1 MSGITASQIEAYG
14 LPRRVSG
21 PVTGSA
27 PQSPVTSRSTS
38 FADYADTS
46 PSVALLGI
54 LAVLVLIH
62 VATRR
67 GAVVD

>member
-14 LPRRVSG
+14 LPRRVNN
-21 PVTGSA
+21 PVTGTA
-27 PQSPVTSRSTS
+27 PQAPVTSRSAS
-38 FADYADTS
+38 FSAYTDTS
-46 PSVALLGI
+46 PSVALLGV

-62 VATRR
+62 FATVR